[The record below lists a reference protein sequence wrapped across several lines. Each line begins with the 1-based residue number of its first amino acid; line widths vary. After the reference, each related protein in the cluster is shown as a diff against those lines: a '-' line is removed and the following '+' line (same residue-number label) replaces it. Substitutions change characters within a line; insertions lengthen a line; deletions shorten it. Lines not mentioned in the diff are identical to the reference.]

1 MLTQPDL
8 LMSKNGDRATE
19 PRSSA
24 TENNIG
30 AMITGML
37 RITGRV
43 EDGVRQ
49 PKSRVYLF
57 DASVRNIQMGGVI
70 SPCVLLENEIKET
83 LFNTR
88 S

>member
-8 LMSKNGDRATE
+8 LMSAGSKAGDRAIE

-30 AMITGML
+30 LMITGML
-37 RITGRV
+37 RITGRL

-49 PKSRVYLF
+49 P
-57 DASVRNIQMGGVI
+57 
-70 SPCVLLENEIKET
+70 
-83 LFNTR
+83 
-88 S
+88 

>member
-8 LMSKNGDRATE
+8 LMSGGAKNGDRAIE

-24 TENNIG
+24 TENKIG

-49 PKSRVYLF
+49 P
-57 DASVRNIQMGGVI
+57 
-70 SPCVLLENEIKET
+70 
-83 LFNTR
+83 
-88 S
+88 